1 MTDLREEGVTR
12 RRALL
17 VDDKDSVRDAI
28 YTLLENDG
36 YEVLSARNGLDG
48 LTIFHR
54 SLRLIDLLVTDC
66 DMPGM
71 KGLELARACAR
82 RHGDVGVLYISGSCP
97 NDELQADLEMGR
109 RAFLAKPFRG
119 DDLLLKARELLAPGS
134 GWNARLPRKPQL
146 AIQLVRSA

>member
-1 MTDLREEGVTR
+1 MTNLYDESGSRKRV
-12 RRALL
+12 LL
-17 VDDKDSVRDAI
+17 VDDQNSVRDAV

-54 SLRLIDLLVTDC
+54 SLRPIDLLVTDC

-71 KGLELARACAR
+71 TGPELARACLR
-82 RHGDVGVLYISGSCP
+82 RNRDVGILYISGSRP
-97 NDELQADLEMGR
+97 NDELQADLETGR

-119 DDLLLKARELLAPGS
+119 DDLLRKVKELLSPGF
-134 GWNARLPRKPQL
+134 GRNTRLPQEPHL